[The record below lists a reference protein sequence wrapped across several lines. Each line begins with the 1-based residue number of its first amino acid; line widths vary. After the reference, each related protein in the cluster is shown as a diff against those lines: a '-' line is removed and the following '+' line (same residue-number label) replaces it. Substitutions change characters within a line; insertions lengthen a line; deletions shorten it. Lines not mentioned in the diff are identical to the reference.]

1 MGRSKAKN
9 GLYDVGNKTFRK
21 QLSKK
26 QKDLYMLADMFPVET
41 KVMLTE
47 IGEASKEEMQR
58 IIRESV
64 SPWGKFRMSEGLG
77 GKGAGRYD
85 TGLMHDS
92 VTYVTEQAK
101 DRVSVRV
108 GWVRNFEDYFGYQE
122 GGFKNWYTLGGFF
135 NNRPWFRRMPA
146 PVDQEGIF
154 ALRDSRML
162 AVQLMGEKVGQF
174 IAKFKKIAD
183 GK

>member
-1 MGRSKAKN
+1 MVRSKDGK
-9 GLYDVGNKTFRK
+9 YDAGNKTFRK

-26 QKDLYMLADMFPVET
+26 QQDLYMLAEMLPVET

-47 IGEASKEEMQR
+47 IADASKEEMQR

-64 SPWGKFRMSEGLG
+64 SPWGEFRLSNGLG
-77 GKGAGRYD
+77 GKGPGRYD
-85 TGLMHDS
+85 TGAMHDS

-108 GWVRNFEDYFGYQE
+108 GWVRNFQDYFGYQDS
-122 GGFKNWYTLGGFF
+122 GFKNWYTLGGFII
-135 NNRPWFRRMPA
+135 NRPWFRRMPS
-146 PVDQEGIF
+146 PVDQEGIH

-162 AVQLMGEKVGQF
+162 AVQLMNEKSAKF
-174 IAKFKKIAD
+174 IAKFKKIAN